1 MKKIGFIGAYDKTDL
16 ILNIAKILTMFNKQV
31 LVVDSTICQKAKY
44 IVPAINPTKTYITE
58 FEKIDVAIGF
68 YDEEEIMKYLAIS
81 DEKKIE
87 YDIMLVDTDNVEG
100 YKNFKL
106 DEAFKKYF
114 VTSFDNYSLKKGL
127 ETLSG
132 LQDVTSLTKVLFE
145 KDIIK
150 EEEDYLDFLASNY
163 KIAWKEE
170 KFYFPIENG
179 DLSAIYENQRV
190 GKIKFKKLS
199 AQYKDGITYISEQIL
214 EDEKESAI
222 RREIRKIEKGEWQ
235 CQL

>member
-179 DLSAIYENQRV
+179 DLSVIYENQRV

-222 RREIRKIEKGEWQ
+222 RREIRKIEKGE
-235 CQL
+235 

>member
-31 LVVDSTICQKAKY
+31 LVVDGTICQKSKY

-68 YDEEEIMKYLAIS
+68 PNEEEIKKYLAES

-87 YDIMLVDTDNVEG
+87 YDIMLIDVDNAEG
-100 YKNFKL
+100 YRNFKV
-106 DEAFKKYF
+106 DESFKKYF

-127 ETLSG
+127 ETLSF
-132 LQDVTSLTKVLFE
+132 LKDVTSLTKILFE
-145 KDIIK
+145 KDIVK
-150 EEEDYLDFLASNY
+150 EEEDYLDFLASDY

-190 GKIKFKKLS
+190 GKIKFRKLS
-199 AQYKDGITYISEQIL
+199 PQYKDGITYISEQIL
-214 EDEKESAI
+214 ENERESSI
-222 RREIRKIEKGEWQ
+222 RREIRRIEKGE
-235 CQL
+235 

>member
-222 RREIRKIEKGEWQ
+222 RREIRKIEKGE
-235 CQL
+235 